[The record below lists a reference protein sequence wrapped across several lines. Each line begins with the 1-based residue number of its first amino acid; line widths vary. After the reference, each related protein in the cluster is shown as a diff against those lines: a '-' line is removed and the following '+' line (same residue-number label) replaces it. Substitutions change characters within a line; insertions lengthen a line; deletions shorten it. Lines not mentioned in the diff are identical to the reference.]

1 MRWKYIVGCSIQ
13 CIAKTS
19 IIQIISYFQYIAIQW
34 FGQKSEINIYRTASI
49 IILQFACC
57 QSALLT
63 ESGVL
68 SDSFTLERLCGRFVT
83 DYVRCLI

>member
-19 IIQIISYFQYIAIQW
+19 IIQIILYFQYIAIQC
-34 FGQKSEINIYRTASI
+34 FEQKSEINMYKTASV
-49 IILQFACC
+49 IILRFACC

-68 SDSFTLERLCGRFVT
+68 SDSFTLERLCACFVT